1 VTVHQ
6 SQIIS
11 SFISGTAPK
20 GAAAGGIVLHPN
32 QKDLYITNRLTGGK
46 SDTLAHFKIDSGFLT
61 PGKENP
67 TGGILP
73 RMLSIS
79 KSGKEIFL
87 GNQNGPAAAVA
98 FGINEDGSI
107 DATPKATL
115 DLSVFG
121 EKGSGP
127 PYIAEI

>member
-1 VTVHQ
+1 
-6 SQIIS
+6 
-11 SFISGTAPK
+11 
-20 GAAAGGIVLHPN
+20 
-32 QKDLYITNRLTGGK
+32 
-46 SDTLAHFKIDSGFLT
+46 
-61 PGKENP
+61 
-67 TGGILP
+67 
-73 RMLSIS
+73 MLSIS
-79 KSGKEIFL
+79 KSGKEILL

-107 DATPKATL
+107 DATQKATL